1 MGAVSD
7 PPRCPPEGH
16 QGPSDPSRG
25 QEPSRQAIAAAA
37 ARLGCSPQTITR
49 HIEMG
54 NLAALDIATQ
64 PRKRYFRVSDADLSA
79 FEAARAAGSA
89 LEGEK

>member
-1 MGAVSD
+1 MIPRAAHQKATKA
-7 PPRCPPEGH
+7 PPTRPEAKK
-16 QGPSDPSRG
+16 
-25 QEPSRQAIAAAA
+25 PSRQAIAAAA

>member
-1 MGAVSD
+1 MTPRPAARKAVK
-7 PPRCPPEGH
+7 PPLTPAEGK
-16 QGPSDPSRG
+16 PT
-25 QEPSRQAIAAAA
+25 RQALAAAA
-37 ARLGCSPQTITR
+37 ARLGCSTQTVTR

-79 FEAARAAGSA
+79 FEAARAAGNA
-89 LEGEK
+89 DQGGQK